1 MDTSEGA
8 QGGAG
13 RAGARE
19 WAGLAVV
26 ALPILVVSADLNVL
40 HLAVPKLSADL
51 RPGAAQ
57 LLWITDVYGF
67 VIAGLLITMGTL
79 GDRIGRRRLLLWG
92 SAAFGAASV
101 LTALAPS
108 AELLIGARALLGI
121 AGAML
126 LPSALSLIRA
136 AFHDPGQRKIA
147 IAVWITAFSVGSAL
161 GPLMGGVLLQ
171 RFWWGSVFLPGVA
184 AIVPLLATG
193 RALLPEYRDPG
204 AGRLDLPSAALSLGA
219 VLAVVYGLKQIAEY
233 GAGPAAGAAILAGSA
248 VGAVFLR
255 RQARLADPL
264 IDLRLFADRVF
275 SGALAAQALGVFI
288 MGGTFFFVA
297 QYLQLVLALS
307 PLEAA
312 LWLVPTAVALVA
324 GSMAAPLL
332 TQRIRPAYV
341 MGGGMLLAGSGFA
354 VMSQADASGLTY
366 VVAGFVL
373 VGLGLSPVV
382 ALSTDMIVGAAP
394 PERAGSASGI
404 SESGNELGQALG
416 IAVLGGVGTAV
427 YRGRVDD
434 SLPAG
439 IPAEN
444 AQAAQDTLGAAI
456 SVAHGLP
463 ARLSTELIDAARAA
477 FTDGLQVVAL
487 ICAAIAAVLALLTV
501 TLLRATPPG
510 AGQSPEQSPGQSPE
524 PTPEPA
530 PAAGTTPRSVSADLP
545 DVTREDASAVLVGEP
560 TAGGTALD
568 FELRE
573 PPPGLLSLSR
583 FVSVDGESVLLYAQ
597 TTGDERTAERL
608 RSLGGDYTEY
618 VLYRSHAPETS
629 RTPGCV
635 VAVSVETRDAAVA
648 RRWSDAVIAAL
659 ESDGHAGGLSAHL
672 HISTDGR
679 RVLNYAEWVDERAHR
694 AAMDDT
700 HPESPQWRLVQE
712 MPGVKPLGFRRYHLD
727 RTVQ

>member
-8 QGGAG
+8 KAGTG

-26 ALPILVVSADLNVL
+26 ALLILVVSADLNVL

-67 VIAGLLITMGTL
+67 VIAGFLITMGTL

-92 SAAFGAASV
+92 AAAFGAASV
-101 LTALAPS
+101 LAALAPS
-108 AELLIGARALLGI
+108 AELLIAARALLGV
-121 AGAML
+121 AGAMV

-161 GPLMGGVLLQ
+161 GPLLGGVLLQ
-171 RFWWGSVFLPGVA
+171 HFWWGSVFLPGVA

-193 RALLPEYRDPG
+193 PALLPEYRDPAG
-204 AGRLDLPSAALSLGA
+204 GRLDLPSAALSLGA

-233 GAGPAAGAAILAGSA
+233 GAGSAAVAAVLAGVT

-255 RQARLADPL
+255 RQVRLADPL
-264 IDLRLFADRVF
+264 IDVRLFAGRVF
-275 SGALAAQALGVFI
+275 SGALAAQALGVFV
-288 MGGTFFFVA
+288 MGGTFFLVA

-312 LWLVPTAVALVA
+312 LWLVPTALALVA
-324 GSMAAPLL
+324 GSMTAPLL
-332 TQRIRPAYV
+332 AQRIRPAHV
-341 MGGGMLLAGSGFA
+341 MGGGLLLAAGGFA
-354 VMSQADASGLTY
+354 VLSLADGSGLAH
-366 VVAGFVL
+366 VVAGFVI

-382 ALSTDMIVGAAP
+382 ALSTDMIVAAAP

-416 IAVLGGVGTAV
+416 IAVLGGAGTAV
-427 YRGRVDD
+427 YRGRVES

-439 IPAEN
+439 VPAES
-444 AQAAQDTLGAAI
+444 ARAAQDTLGAAV
-456 SVAHGLP
+456 SVAEGLP
-463 ARLSTELIDAARAA
+463 ARLSTQLADVSRAA

-487 ICAAIAAVLALLTV
+487 VCAAIAAALALLTV
-501 TLLRATPPG
+501 MLLRAVPPG
-510 AGQSPEQSPGQSPE
+510 AGQSPERTEE
-524 PTPEPA
+524 PSEKA
-530 PAAGTTPRSVSADLP
+530 PAGPAMRSVSGDLP
-545 DVTREDASAVLVGEP
+545 DVMRDDAGAVLVGEP
-560 TAGGTALD
+560 ASGDTAVGD
-568 FELRE
+568 ELRE
-573 PPPGLLSLSR
+573 RTPGLLSLSR
-583 FVSVDGESVLLYAQ
+583 FVSADGESVLLYAQ
-597 TTGDERTAERL
+597 TTGDERAAGRL
-608 RSLGGDYTEY
+608 RSRGVECTEY

-629 RTPGCV
+629 RVPGCV

-648 RRWSDAVIAAL
+648 RQWSDAVIAAL
-659 ESDGHAGGLSAHL
+659 ESEGHTGGLSAHL
-672 HISTDGR
+672 HISTDGT
-679 RVLNYAEWVDERAHR
+679 RVLNYAEWADEQAHR

-700 HPESPQWRLVQE
+700 HPGSPQWRLVQE
-712 MPGVKPLGFRRYHLD
+712 MPGVKPLGFRRYRLD